1 MNQINISALT
11 FVLCGSLFITV
22 GLAMIAPKYAF
33 KTGKEAAQYPDGPHP
48 LPILGNIFSFNALK
62 KSPDQELLRI
72 ARKYGQMCMLW
83 FGSNPVIIVSS
94 PKLAKDL
101 MDKVYKP
108 DCIAKGNSF

>member
-1 MNQINISALT
+1 MDQTNISALM
-11 FVLCGSLFITV
+11 FVLCSSLFIAV
-22 GLAMIAPKYAF
+22 CLAMIIPKYTF
-33 KTGKEAAQYPDGPHP
+33 KAGKEAAHYPDGPHP

-62 KSPDQELLRI
+62 KSPDQELLSI

-108 DCIAKGNSF
+108 DCIAKNN

>member
-1 MNQINISALT
+1 MDQTNISALM
-11 FVLCGSLFITV
+11 FVLCSSLFIAV
-22 GLAMIAPKYAF
+22 CLAMIRPKYTF
-33 KTGKEAAQYPDGPHP
+33 KAGKEAAHYPDGPHP

-62 KSPDQELLRI
+62 KSPDQELLSI

-108 DCIAKGNSF
+108 DCIAKNN